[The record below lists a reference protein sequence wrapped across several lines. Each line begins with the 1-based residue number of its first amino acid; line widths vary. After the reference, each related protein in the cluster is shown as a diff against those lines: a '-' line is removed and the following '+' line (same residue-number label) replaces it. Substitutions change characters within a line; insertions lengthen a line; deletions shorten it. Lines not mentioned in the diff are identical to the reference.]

1 MKNSKE
7 KIYHKEGSWGN
18 RMVKEE
24 DMERWCGRG
33 RSGNKNEGLQG

>member
-7 KIYHKEGSWGN
+7 KIYHKEGSCGN

-24 DMERWCGRG
+24 DMERWCGKG
-33 RSGNKNEGLQG
+33 GSGNKNEEGL